1 MDDKEFTVLELFDE
15 FPEIAIN
22 YLISNLRTE
31 KTKLSQNEIISAY
44 ASLKDKTLIQY
55 KSGSDGIDKG
65 EQIFKMSDIGR
76 IKYLEE
82 KQKRDAIEIKNNLE
96 DEFLRGQVEFQDL
109 NNKAIKRQLELM
121 ESQTT
126 VFTKQTEIQAT
137 MKQFTRI
144 IVLLTVVVAAGTIVS
159 EVLLINQPLCQ
170 ALQELGSSRASLWA
184 LVIEMLLILLA
195 IMALNRLKLFQEL
208 LKFLKGNE

>member
-1 MDDKEFTVLELFDE
+1 
-15 FPEIAIN
+15 
-22 YLISNLRTE
+22 
-31 KTKLSQNEIISAY
+31 
-44 ASLKDKTLIQY
+44 
-55 KSGSDGIDKG
+55 
-65 EQIFKMSDIGR
+65 
-76 IKYLEE
+76 
-82 KQKRDAIEIKNNLE
+82 
-96 DEFLRGQVEFQDL
+96 
-109 NNKAIKRQLELM
+109 M

-126 VFTKQTEIQAT
+126 VFTKQTEIQAS
-137 MKQFTRI
+137 MKQFTRF

-159 EVLLINQPLCQ
+159 AVLLINQPLCQ